1 MDDSYCLGS
10 KAYYNDERH
19 IFYILV
25 SDRANDWDEW
35 IYTIRKGCK
44 VDTEGDLDNISVTTD
59 KQNGIITVEIAPQE
73 RRDIEIRVYYT
84 ETHHWD
90 YDDNKG
96 IFREE
101 EVDNNREDVF
111 VFSHTDE
118 ELDYSDEAEEE
129 LEVIRNVIDLIYIL
143 PSYGYITMEDEE
155 DIYAAENAY
164 NNLTDRQKQMISD
177 YQKDKLETCLSELED
192 AIDAYNIVQQ
202 DQKAVDDVT
211 ELINNLPDIS
221 ELNSDEE
228 IAEAISEARE
238 AYDLLTD
245 EQQDLL
251 DRNLYAKLIMLER
264 ALPYAIDLENI
275 IAYAEGLED
284 KKEDLEQFINTLE
297 EDINE
302 LEAANGT
309 LEENNALLNQLKET
323 LEAAK
328 ATSETGKKEIPKVGD
343 NLTSGN
349 ATYKVLKAG
358 SDTSMGTVEFTKIN
372 KSARKVVIPS
382 TITVDGYTYQVTKI
396 AANAFKGDKQI
407 RALIISDGIT
417 QIGNNA
423 FNGCKNLKKITVK
436 STVLKKVGKGAFKK
450 ISKKVKVKVPADK
463 KKKYKKLFKK
473 GGIKSNRVK

>member
-1 MDDSYCLGS
+1 M
-10 KAYYNDERH
+10 
-19 IFYILV
+19 
-25 SDRANDWDEW
+25 
-35 IYTIRKGCK
+35 
-44 VDTEGDLDNISVTTD
+44 
-59 KQNGIITVEIAPQE
+59 
-73 RRDIEIRVYYT
+73 
-84 ETHHWD
+84 
-90 YDDNKG
+90 
-96 IFREE
+96 
-101 EVDNNREDVF
+101 
-111 VFSHTDE
+111 
-118 ELDYSDEAEEE
+118 ELN
-129 LEVIRNVIDLIYIL
+129 NVIDLIYIL